1 MCPANLA
8 CRADSRIPASDPALR
23 IPACELPS
31 RTAPAS
37 PRERT
42 RLAIPPCEPRRAV
55 PPCELPRRTP
65 TSDPAIRAISVWACS
80 RRPSPYTGRRA
91 SPLRSVRQNAREVR
105 SQRLAVARYRSDAF
119 PKGPLTGKMPVRG
132 KILPPCIQNELVLAR
147 FARYASENRRKAPFG
162 NAPREDLAAKAPFS
176 LRAPLES
183 RMARKSC
190 HPLMIL
196 AFRWQDAFPEGWDA
210 LFLLLRWCEFGRSC
224 LAGKP
229 PVPSLSSGRS
239 PSTAFPGGW
248 RAFTFPLRRIE
259 AEHKKGDPRGSP
271 FCWLDASRLA
281 LAVQAGWFWRCE
293 LALTALV
300 PRLLAQVAGRLALA
314 VRPTC

>member
-37 PRERT
+37 PGERT

-105 SQRLAVARYRSDAF
+105 SQRLVVARFRRGACSGGDPWQDFAVVCSRTLGDGKMLAKCVFRRLAVARYRSDAF
-119 PKGPLTGKMPVRG
+119 PKGPLTGKCQFVARYCRHVSKMSWFWQDSRAMHPKIAAKRRSG
-132 KILPPCIQNELVLAR
+132 MHHAKILP
-147 FARYASENRRKAPFG
+147 
-162 NAPREDLAAKAPFS
+162 
-176 LRAPLES
+176 
-183 RMARKSC
+183 
-190 HPLMIL
+190 
-196 AFRWQDAFPEGWDA
+196 
-210 LFLLLRWCEFGRSC
+210 
-224 LAGKP
+224 
-229 PVPSLSSGRS
+229 
-239 PSTAFPGGW
+239 
-248 RAFTFPLRRIE
+248 
-259 AEHKKGDPRGSP
+259 
-271 FCWLDASRLA
+271 
-281 LAVQAGWFWRCE
+281 
-293 LALTALV
+293 
-300 PRLLAQVAGRLALA
+300 
-314 VRPTC
+314 